1 MADKTLK
8 VLGYPIRDPY
18 PSEGDFFKKNPHVAG
33 MAAED
38 SQITLNPFSPLSQ
51 QEKNAVALNEAYR
64 LYMRETQAKPEF
76 SLTPEQSAQ
85 FKGTEYEK
93 NPEMA
98 KHTIIA
104 RFLSGDPS
112 VLNATDDQI
121 AYAELIRKQAQGR
134 Q

>member
-1 MADKTLK
+1 MADLTSKI
-8 VLGYPIRDPY
+8 LGYPLRDPY
-18 PSEGDFFKKNPHVAG
+18 PSEAEYFKKNPHVAG

-38 SQITLNPFSPLSQ
+38 NQITLNPFSPLSP

-64 LYMRETQAKPEF
+64 LFMRETQANPTF
-76 SLTPEQSAQ
+76 SLTPKQAAQ

-93 NPEMA
+93 NPDMA

-112 VLNATDDQI
+112 VLDATDEQV
-121 AYAELIRKQAQGR
+121 AFAESVRRQAQGR
-134 Q
+134 